1 VSPPHNEAHDSPS
14 KVRNGRPP
22 QRGVRC
28 YDVLVKIGSVVSV
41 PISIATLAAIAGAI
55 GAAADPEYADPRS
68 CAACHSKIAE
78 NYAPTA
84 MARSFARPSNV
95 GAVKDYYH
103 VPSETH
109 FAMFDRNGRTYQRR
123 WQAGPDGKETN
134 IEEKQI
140 DFVMGSGSHVRTF
153 LHRTASGE
161 LQQLPLAWY
170 ASRGGYWAMN
180 PGYDQ
185 PNQPDS
191 LRKISYEC
199 MFCHNAYPEIPADH
213 EELGAEPVFSRALPE
228 GIDCQRCHGPGR
240 RHVEAARTP
249 GSAVEAIRAAIANP
263 ARLAP
268 DRQMEVCA
276 QCHLETT
283 SFPFPHSILKYD
295 RAPFSYRPGEPLSDF
310 SLFFDHAPA
319 AQARASDPVKED
331 RFQIVSSV
339 YRLKMSACFLKSDG
353 AMKCTTCHDPHRG
366 DSPSDN
372 RTTTAGRYAVICLR
386 CHAALASR
394 VKAGQHTASN
404 DCIACHMP
412 KRRTGDVVHAVMT
425 DHYIQRRKPDRDLL
439 AEIPEPHGPSLIYH
453 GDVMPYDGIP
463 FPRTPE
469 NELYLA
475 LAQVR
480 EGNNTPGGLEQF
492 AAAIRKYQPK
502 QAEFYVE
509 LADALVKSGDP
520 ARAIPLYKEA
530 IARKPASIAAAI
542 GLGNAYEK
550 SDDLASAA
558 QAFHQ
563 AAALSLAGATAWM
576 RLGEAEIKSSRP
588 AEAEAAL
595 RKSLEL
601 DPEVP
606 EAHYALASL
615 FAQEP
620 ARAEASYREAIRLQP
635 DYSAARM
642 NLAIVLSRENL
653 PAEAESQFQAAVRY
667 HPDYALGHYNYG
679 LMLIAQHRQQEA
691 AMQMKLAVDGA
702 ASLDPRT
709 REEARR
715 LLSELDRQK

>member
-1 VSPPHNEAHDSPS
+1 M
-14 KVRNGRPP
+14 
-22 QRGVRC
+22 
-28 YDVLVKIGSVVSV
+28 LVKIGSVISAS
-41 PISIATLAAIAGAI
+41 ISIATLATIAVAI
-55 GAAADPEYADPRS
+55 GAAADPDYADARS
-68 CAACHSKIAE
+68 CATCHSKIAE
-78 NYAPTA
+78 GYARTA
-84 MARSFARPSNV
+84 MAQSFSRPSNV

-103 VPSETH
+103 APSDTH
-109 FAMFDRNGRTYQRR
+109 FAMFERGGRYYQRR

-170 ASRGGYWAMN
+170 SERGGHWAMN

-191 LRKISYEC
+191 RRKISYEC
-199 MFCHNAYPEIPADH
+199 MFCHNAYPEIPAGH
-213 EELGAEPVFSRALPE
+213 EELGAEPVFSGALPE

-240 RHVEAARTP
+240 RHVEAAQTP
-249 GSAVEAIRAAIANP
+249 RSTPETIRAAIVNP

-310 SLFFDHAPA
+310 SLFFDYPPA
-319 AQARASDPVKED
+319 AQDHAGDLVKED
-331 RFQIVSSV
+331 RFQIVSSF
-339 YRLKMSACFLKSDG
+339 YRLKMSACFLKSAG
-353 AMKCTTCHDPHRG
+353 AMKCTTCHDPHHG
-366 DSPSDN
+366 DSTAPSSAKQ
-372 RTTTAGRYAVICLR
+372 TTIAAAERYSAICLQ
-386 CHAALASR
+386 CHVALASR

-439 AEIPEPHGPSLIYH
+439 AEIPEPHGPGLIYH
-453 GDVMPYDGIP
+453 GEVKPYDGIS
-463 FPRTPE
+463 FPQTPE

-480 EGNNTPGGLEQF
+480 EGNNTLSGLEQF
-492 AAAIRKYQPK
+492 TAAIQKYQPK
-502 QAEFYVE
+502 QAEFYIE
-509 LADALVKSGDP
+509 LADAFVKSGDT
-520 ARAIPLYKEA
+520 ARAIPLYKDA
-530 IARKPASIAAAI
+530 LARKPRSLSAAL
-542 GLGNAYEK
+542 GLGNAFEK
-550 SDDLASAA
+550 LEDPASAV
-558 QAFHQ
+558 QAFQ
-563 AAALSLAGATAWM
+563 SAVGFSPGDATAWR
-576 RLGEAEIKSSRP
+576 RLGEAEIKLGRP

-595 RKSLEL
+595 RKSLES

-606 EAHYALASL
+606 ETHYALASL
-615 FAQEP
+615 FAREP

-653 PAEAESQFQAAVRY
+653 PAEADSQFQAAVRY

-679 LMLIAQHRQQEA
+679 LMLIAQGRRQEA
-691 AMQMKLAVDGA
+691 RIHMKLAVDGA
-702 ASLDPRT
+702 VSHDAKISG
-709 REEARR
+709 EARR
-715 LLSELDRQK
+715 LLSELER